1 MHLIWANLVPN
12 LIRLWTGEFKD
23 LDHTDQG
30 YLIKKKVWETLCT
43 AAAESGSYVP
53 SAFGAQV
60 PNFAEKNVQKTCEMH
75 SIWTL
80 YFAPSVLRRHF
91 KEEKYYRH
99 FVSLIKL
106 LNHCLEFEITH
117 AQIDEL
123 ETGFQNWV
131 KEYEKYVKI
140 FIAIEFSLIIY

>member
-1 MHLIWANLVPN
+1 
-12 LIRLWTGEFKD
+12 
-23 LDHTDQG
+23 
-30 YLIKKKVWETLCT
+30 
-43 AAAESGSYVP
+43 
-53 SAFGAQV
+53 
-60 PNFAEKNVQKTCEMH
+60 MH